1 MDNKIINIPSASILI
16 QSLRS
21 LGYTFETAISDIV
34 DNSITANANNI
45 HIETEKNGD
54 KLRLTIFDDG
64 YGMDEK
70 TLIDAM
76 RYGSKENQY
85 SRKENDLGKFG
96 LGLKTASISQCR
108 KLTVITKR
116 DGKIFNYTWDIDN
129 VLKTNTWQM
138 YKVEEKTLRKE
149 NLLERLDKLKS
160 GTIIVW
166 EKFDIIQKTD
176 DRALEQSI
184 NENLIK
190 TESHLSLIF
199 HRFLSGS
206 FSKSKVFKRINIYI
220 NGNIIEGLD
229 PFLESHKKTNKRME
243 IEIPIPNIKGK
254 KEIVY
259 ARPYV
264 LPFIKEIT
272 EQDFKL
278 MGGKERFLSDHG
290 FYIYRNERLIIWG
303 TWYNLRKIDGFTKN
317 VRIKVDIPSELDEYW
332 GIDVKKQNAVLPSI
346 IKRNLVSKIEES
358 SNFAVKINKHRGR
371 VKNAD
376 KNIEYIWNRIQNRNK
391 IFYRVNKESTI
402 LKVLF
407 DGLDQK
413 SKESAYEIIKILENN
428 LPYQQIF
435 NDYNDDIV
443 DETNEINIDQ
453 LETLFEYILQFLQKD
468 GTKINYKLLVEK
480 LSSEPFSN
488 NEELVKR
495 VMKRYK
501 YENN

>member
-1 MDNKIINIPSASILI
+1 MENKIINIPSASILI

-34 DNSITANANNI
+34 DNSITAKALNI
-45 HIETEKNGD
+45 YIETEKIGE
-54 KLRLTIFDDG
+54 KLRLTISDDG

-76 RYGSKENQY
+76 RYGSKENEY

-108 KLTVITKR
+108 KLTVITKK
-116 DGKIFNYTWDIDN
+116 DGKILNYTWDIDN

-138 YKVEEKTLRKE
+138 YKTEENTLRKE
-149 NLLERLDKLKS
+149 SLLERLDKLKS

-166 EKFDIIQKTD
+166 EKFDLIQKTD

-184 NENLIK
+184 NEYLIR
-190 TESHLSLIF
+190 TANHLSLIF
-199 HRFLSGS
+199 HRFINGS
-206 FSKSKVFKRINIYI
+206 FSKSKVFKKINIYV

-243 IEIPIPNIKGK
+243 IEIPIPNIKGR

-264 LPFIKEIT
+264 LPFIKEISD
-272 EQDFKL
+272 EDFKS

-346 IKRNLVSKIEES
+346 IKRNLISKIEES
-358 SNFAVKINKHRGR
+358 SNFAIKINKHRGR
-371 VKNAD
+371 IKNVD
-376 KNIEYIWNRIQNRNK
+376 KNIEYTWNRVQNRNK
-391 IFYRVNKESTI
+391 IFYRVNKESSI
-402 LKVLF
+402 FKVLF
-407 DGLDQK
+407 DGLDEK
-413 SKESAYEIIKILENN
+413 GKESISKLIKILENN

-443 DETNEINIDQ
+443 DETSDINVDQ
-453 LETLFEYILQFLQKD
+453 LEMLFEYMIQFLQKD
-468 GTKINYKLLVEK
+468 NVIIDYKLLVEK
-480 LSSEPFSN
+480 LSCEPFNN
-488 NEELVKR
+488 NEELSRR